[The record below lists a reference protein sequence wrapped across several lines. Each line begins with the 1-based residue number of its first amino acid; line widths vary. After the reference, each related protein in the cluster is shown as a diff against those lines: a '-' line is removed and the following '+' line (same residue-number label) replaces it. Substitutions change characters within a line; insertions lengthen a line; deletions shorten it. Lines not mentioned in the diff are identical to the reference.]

1 MERLNAAPASQGT
14 DLEALLRLEVLMY
27 GKMSVA
33 SGTIA
38 TGVLL
43 AAGMRTMT
51 WAIVGGCAVVLG
63 GLTLYRLATIK
74 ARR

>member
-1 MERLNAAPASQGT
+1 
-14 DLEALLRLEVLMY
+14 MY

-38 TGVLL
+38 TGTLL
-43 AAGMRTMT
+43 AAGMHMMT
-51 WAIVGGCAVVLG
+51 WVIGGGFAVVLG
-63 GLTLYRLATIK
+63 GLMLYRLATIK

>member
-1 MERLNAAPASQGT
+1 MSYWASTSLIPKRTVRHPLGW
-14 DLEALLRLEVLMY
+14 EILMY

-38 TGVLL
+38 TGALL
-43 AAGMRTMT
+43 AAGMRMMA
-51 WAIVGGCAVVLG
+51 WVIVGGFAVVLG
-63 GLTLYRLATIK
+63 GLMLYRLATIK

>member
-1 MERLNAAPASQGT
+1 
-14 DLEALLRLEVLMY
+14 MY

-38 TGVLL
+38 TGALL
-43 AAGMRTMT
+43 VAGMRAVA
-51 WAIVGGCAVVLG
+51 WAIAGGFVVVLAG
-63 GLTLYRLATIK
+63 ITLYRLATIK

>member
-1 MERLNAAPASQGT
+1 
-14 DLEALLRLEVLMY
+14 MY

-33 SGTIA
+33 GGTIA
-38 TGVLL
+38 TGALL
-43 AAGMRTMT
+43 AAGMHMMT
-51 WAIVGGCAVVLG
+51 WVIVGGFAVVLG